1 MMLDAGMNKPLGPH
15 TQSHELG
22 PPSAPNR
29 SDGAHAKETRA
40 QRRWLLQAEVPSR
53 LGDWTLVGVGQ
64 IF

>member
-1 MMLDAGMNKPLGPH
+1 MMLDAELNKPLGPY

-29 SDGAHAKETRA
+29 SESAHAKEARA
-40 QRRWLLQAEVPSR
+40 QGRWLLQAEVPSR
-53 LGDWTLVGVGQ
+53 PGDWTLVGVGQ